1 MGAGQRGG
9 KSMSNSD
16 KNVLPVLRLLLAA
29 FFGLLFVIALQL
41 LILVTRANAAACP
54 QLNEASVAWFVPN
67 AKPDH

>member
-1 MGAGQRGG
+1 
-9 KSMSNSD
+9 MSNID

-41 LILVTRANAAACP
+41 LILVTRANAAAYP
-54 QLNEASVAWFVPN
+54 QLNEASAPWFVPE